1 MIPATS
7 LGNEHHPGLIGVYL
21 ELIPSEV
28 GMKVYRSLGT
38 DSVRGIRVF
47 IDLYFQKCTEMAEVS
62 RESITMNKTL
72 GVPEESD
79 FERANTPATKTAFQT
94 PKLKSVAQVEKES
107 VAPVM
112 TKTHDEDDVNKGY
125 RIQPWELG

>member
-28 GMKVYRSLGT
+28 GMKVYCSLGT
-38 DSVRGIRVF
+38 ESVRGIRVF

-62 RESITMNKTL
+62 RESKTMNKTL
-72 GVPEESD
+72 GV
-79 FERANTPATKTAFQT
+79 QT
-94 PKLKSVAQVEKES
+94 QKLKSVAQVEKLCTCYDQDS
-107 VAPVM
+107 
-112 TKTHDEDDVNKGY
+112 
-125 RIQPWELG
+125 